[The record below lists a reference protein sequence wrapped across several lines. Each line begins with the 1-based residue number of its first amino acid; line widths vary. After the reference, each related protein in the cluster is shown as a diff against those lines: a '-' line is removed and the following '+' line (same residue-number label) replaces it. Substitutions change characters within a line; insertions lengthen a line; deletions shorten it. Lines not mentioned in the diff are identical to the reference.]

1 VLAGLLSLGAATG
14 AAAVTVT
21 PNALYIDH
29 RTRSGTLTLYNRG
42 DLPEEIDIGFAYG
55 IPQSD
60 AEGNISVPLVDGEAQ
75 NPRSAASWL
84 RVFPRR
90 LTLQPGQRQVIR
102 ILVQPPADI
111 PDGEYWARVLIRSRG
126 GQPPIEE
133 RRGGISVLLNME
145 TVLVTAV
152 NYRKGAVQTGVE
164 VKGGTARTDSEGVK
178 LVLDL
183 DRQGNAA
190 YLGRVVAELVG
201 PGDVVLAETAEPV
214 AVYGPLRI
222 AIPIPV
228 QGAQVPRGAMVRYRL
243 EASRPDLPPGSALPA
258 PVAEGSVP
266 VGAP

>member
-1 VLAGLLSLGAATG
+1 MRCLVKAPRVPAPWTRIRTLALVGLLSLAGATR

-55 IPQSD
+55 VPQSD
-60 AEGNISVPLVDGEAQ
+60 AEGNISVPLVEGEAQ
-75 NPRSAASWL
+75 NPRSAAPWL

-102 ILVQPPADI
+102 ILVQPPAEI
-111 PDGEYWARVLIRSRG
+111 ADGEYWARVLIRSRG

-133 RRGGISVLLNME
+133 RRGGITVQLNME

-152 NYRKGAVQTGVE
+152 NYRKGAVQTGVQ
-164 VKGGTARTDSEGVK
+164 VKGGTARNDSEGAK

-190 YLGRVVAELVG
+190 YLGRVVAQLVA
-201 PGDVVLAETAEPV
+201 PGGAVLVETAEPV

-222 AIPIPV
+222 AVVLPV
-228 QGAQVPRGAMVRYRL
+228 QAAPVPRGATVRY
-243 EASRPDLPPGSALPA
+243 
-258 PVAEGSVP
+258 
-266 VGAP
+266 